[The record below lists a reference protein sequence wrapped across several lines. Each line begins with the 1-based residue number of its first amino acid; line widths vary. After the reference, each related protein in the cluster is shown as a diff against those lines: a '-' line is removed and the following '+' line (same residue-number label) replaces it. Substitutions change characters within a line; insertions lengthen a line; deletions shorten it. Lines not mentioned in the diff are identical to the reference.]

1 MLRKLLRMVE
11 ILIYFK
17 IRLQIIILK
26 LLLVLVLCTLV
37 AKGFVMLAVERLVSL
52 IKGICNG

>member
-37 AKGFVMLAVERLVSL
+37 AKGCVMLAVEKLVSL